1 VKKTFIDAFISL
13 ASLFLVAVLVIFYA
27 YALGC
32 FKSDDGSRVRR
43 LAREMMQREAV
54 FAGHAEWRCGTN
66 GEPAFHWK
74 DCP

>member
-1 VKKTFIDAFISL
+1 MTKLDWITIW
-13 ASLFLVAVLVIFYA
+13 AVLAVVVVVIITSTRY
-27 YALGC
+27 
-32 FKSDDGSRVRR
+32 RVQQRAHR

>member
-1 VKKTFIDAFISL
+1 MKKAVIEAL
-13 ASLFLVAVLVIFYA
+13 ATVGLLLLVAVLAVLYM

-32 FKSDDGSRVRR
+32 FEREDNGRIRR